1 MQMRG
6 RHALGS
12 ISDFLSHMNWEGLWS
27 ALLTALGALLC
38 LTVHELCHGLVA
50 YRLGDPTAKEAGRL
64 TLNPIKHID
73 PLGLLLM
80 ITAKVGWAKPVP
92 IDPRNFQR
100 PKQGMA
106 ITALAGPISN
116 FLLAWLFLAAA
127 GGILRLQDA
136 FFLTLSATGLVA
148 LSAAAQFLVNAAV
161 LSAGLG
167 IFNCIPIPPLD
178 GSKVLFS
185 FLPDRAYFTVL
196 RYERYI
202 MFLLLAVVWLGA
214 LDKPLTFLITNTVN
228 FIGFLSA
235 YPAPL
240 FS

>member
-1 MQMRG
+1 M
-6 RHALGS
+6 GS
-12 ISDFLSHMNWEGLWS
+12 LSTFLSNMSWGGLMQ
-27 ALLTALGALLC
+27 ALLTAMTALLV
-38 LTVHELCHGLVA
+38 LTVHETSHGLVA
-50 YRLGDPTAKEAGRL
+50 YKLGDQTAKMAGRL
-64 TLNPIKHID
+64 SFNPFKHLD
-73 PLGLLLM
+73 PIGLILL

-100 PKQGMA
+100 PKQDMA

-178 GSKVLFS
+178 GSKVIFS

-202 MFLLLAVVWLGA
+202 MFLLLAVVWLGV

-240 FS
+240 FV

>member
-1 MQMRG
+1 M
-6 RHALGS
+6 GS
-12 ISDFLSHMNWEGLWS
+12 LSTFLSNMSWGGLMQ
-27 ALLTALGALLC
+27 ALLTAMTALLV
-38 LTVHELCHGLVA
+38 LTVHETSHGLVA
-50 YRLGDPTAKEAGRL
+50 YKLGDQTAKMAGRL
-64 TLNPIKHID
+64 SFNPFKHLD
-73 PLGLLLM
+73 PIGLILL

-202 MFLLLAVVWLGA
+202 MFLLLAVVWLGV

-240 FS
+240 FV

>member
-1 MQMRG
+1 M
-6 RHALGS
+6 GS
-12 ISDFLSHMNWEGLWS
+12 LSTFLSNMSWGGLMQ
-27 ALLTALGALLC
+27 ALLTAMTALLV
-38 LTVHELCHGLVA
+38 LTVHETSHGLVA
-50 YRLGDPTAKEAGRL
+50 YKLGDQTAKMAGRL
-64 TLNPIKHID
+64 SFNPFKHLD
-73 PLGLLLM
+73 PIGLILL

-127 GGILRLQDA
+127 GGILRLQDT

-148 LSAAAQFLVNAAV
+148 LSAVAQFLLNAAV

-202 MFLLLAVVWLGA
+202 MFLLLAVVWLGV

-240 FS
+240 FV